1 VYINPQHLH
10 PLFVDAR
17 GAGAAS
23 LRTQATLLMLKL
35 NNVPHATIHRLRGV
49 NHKSIESMGSR
60 LCTVHKKYVEEK
72 KEIDFAAKAAWSDA
86 EAEERTFDRKNLG
99 NVAVDKAVWEQW
111 SGLVRRR
118 AP

>member
-1 VYINPQHLH
+1 
-10 PLFVDAR
+10 
-17 GAGAAS
+17 
-23 LRTQATLLMLKL
+23 
-35 NNVPHATIHRLRGV
+35 
-49 NHKSIESMGSR
+49 MGSR

-72 KEIDFAAKAAWSDA
+72 KEMDFASKAAWSA
-86 EAEERTFDRKNLG
+86 EAEGRTFDRKNLG